1 MLLDRLSLSP
11 EDLEAATGW
20 EIKPEGA
27 CKGDECVPLSGIERA
42 SDGSIDVRAFAE
54 RMGMPMASD
63 EQHGVWALGP
73 RAGGHVLDSVQM
85 PELVLQ
91 DFRGN
96 DVDLAGLRGRKVLMI
111 AWASW

>member
-27 CKGDECVPLSGIERA
+27 CKGDECVPLAGVGVGP
-42 SDGSIDVRAFAE
+42 DGSIDVRAFAE
-54 RMGMPMASD
+54 RMGMPLASNA
-63 EQHGVWALGP
+63 EHGIWALGP
-73 RAGGHVLDSVQM
+73 RAGGHVLASADL
-85 PELVLQ
+85 PDLILD
-91 DFRGN
+91 DFHGN
-96 DVDLAGLRGRKVLMI
+96 SFDVATLRGRKVLLI